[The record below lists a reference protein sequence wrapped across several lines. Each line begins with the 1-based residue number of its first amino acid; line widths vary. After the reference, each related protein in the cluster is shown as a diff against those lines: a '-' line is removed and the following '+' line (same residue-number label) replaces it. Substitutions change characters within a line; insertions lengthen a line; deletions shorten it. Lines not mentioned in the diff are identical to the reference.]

1 MPEILGLEIL
11 AMRKAA
17 EELQP
22 YQRQD
27 CPVCGYALQRSVDEI
42 LHCLWC
48 GWTDMNLIKRDV
60 GRT

>member
-11 AMRKAA
+11 AMRKAT

-27 CPVCGYALQRSVDEI
+27 CPVCGWMLQRSVDDI
-42 LHCLWC
+42 LHCRFC
-48 GWTDMNLIKRDV
+48 GWTDQHPIKRDV